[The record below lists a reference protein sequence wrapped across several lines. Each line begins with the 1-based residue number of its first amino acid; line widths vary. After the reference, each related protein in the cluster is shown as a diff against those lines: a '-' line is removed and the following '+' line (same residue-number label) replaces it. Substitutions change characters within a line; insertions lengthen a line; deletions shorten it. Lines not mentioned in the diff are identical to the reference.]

1 MSKIKNKAVKKL
13 TKEHEYYSKK
23 VDEIEKERT
32 LYRDFGHK
40 ALLIKLKKTK
50 LYIKDQLDRLLK
62 NEA

>member
-1 MSKIKNKAVKKL
+1 MAKIKNKTVKKI

-40 ALLIKLKKTK
+40 ALLIKLKKMK
-50 LYIKDQLDRLLK
+50 LAIKDQIDRLTK
-62 NEA
+62 

>member
-1 MSKIKNKAVKKL
+1 
-13 TKEHEYYSKK
+13 
-23 VDEIEKERT
+23 

-50 LYIKDQLDRLLK
+50 LYIKDQIDRLLK

>member
-1 MSKIKNKAVKKL
+1 MAKIKNKAIKKL
-13 TKEHEYYSKK
+13 TKEHEYYAKK

-40 ALLIKLKKTK
+40 ALLMKLKKTK
-50 LYIKDQLDRLLK
+50 LYIKDQIDRLLK

>member
-23 VDEIEKERT
+23 VDEIEKERI

-50 LYIKDQLDRLLK
+50 LYT
-62 NEA
+62 